1 MAGTET
7 GMIEN
12 SFECKEIII
21 MIMNARYAA
30 KKDEL

>member
-1 MAGTET
+1 MTATET

-12 SFECKEIII
+12 SFECKEMII

-30 KKDEL
+30 KKEE